1 MEPQKNNK
9 PVQRLNPLNDFLFY
23 KVMGEKGSELQ
34 LTGLLN
40 AVLADTG
47 RRPIESLEIR
57 DERTIVKDLLE
68 GKSCVLDVL
77 AVLADGTAVNIE
89 VQIRNEHNIGER
101 SLFYWGRLYTQGLKE
116 GQDYR
121 NAPNV
126 IAVNIVDFDFPPS
139 GDIHTC
145 FQLRESTNP
154 SILLTSALE
163 IHFVSIVKWRQE
175 AEKDLRNNEL
185 HRWLAW
191 LDPKSPPELA
201 EEAKSMDAAIMAADR
216 RQVFVAQDREIMDI
230 YERRQKAQWD
240 YASAMSGA
248 ERRGKDE
255 RNTEV
260 ARNALA
266 EGATVEFVQKITG
279 LDMDTIAG
287 LRPAKPTR

>member
-1 MEPQKNNK
+1 METQKNNK

-47 RRPIESLEIR
+47 RKPIETLEIR

-77 AVLADGTAVNIE
+77 AVLADRTAVNIE

-126 IAVNIVDFDFPPS
+126 ITVNIVDFDFPPS
-139 GDIHTC
+139 GNIHTC
-145 FQLRESTNP
+145 FRLRDDSDP
-154 SILLTSALE
+154 SIMLTSVLE
-163 IHFVSIVKWRQE
+163 IHFVSMVKWRQE
-175 AEKDLRNNEL
+175 VEKDLRNNDL

-191 LDPKSPPELA
+191 LDPKSPPELV
-201 EEAKSMDAAIMAADR
+201 EGVKGMDAAIMAASE
-216 RQVFVAQDREIMDI
+216 RQAFVAQDREIMDI

-240 YASAMSGA
+240 YASDMSSA
-248 ERRGKDE
+248 EHRGMEKGME
-255 RNTEV
+255 KV

-279 LDMDTIAG
+279 LDMDAIAG
-287 LRPAKPTR
+287 LMPAK